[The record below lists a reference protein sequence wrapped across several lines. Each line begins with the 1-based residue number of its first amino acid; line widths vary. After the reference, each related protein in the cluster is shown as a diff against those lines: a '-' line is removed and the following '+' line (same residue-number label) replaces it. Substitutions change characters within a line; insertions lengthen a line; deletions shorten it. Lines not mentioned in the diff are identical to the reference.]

1 MGLPTHD
8 LVYFLGTS
16 VQSSLLKTEEDEH
29 ALLKLWLDV
38 FQSTSHASLPGHN
51 SQNPRESGEFEK
63 EGTYSDTSTEAEY
76 DWETLWRHWEL
87 SILDWYRFMA
97 GWGFWGNDRWVEK
110 RAKEIIE
117 SGRVER
123 LVDSD

>member
-16 VQSSLLKTEEDEH
+16 VQSSLLKTEEDER
-29 ALLKLWLDV
+29 ALLKIWLGV
-38 FQSTSHASLPGHN
+38 FHSTSHASLPGHHP
-51 SQNPRESGEFEK
+51 QTFRKSGELEK
-63 EGTYSDTSTEAEY
+63 EDTYSDASIGAEY

-97 GWGFWGNDRWVEK
+97 GWGFWGNDRWAER
-110 RAKEIIE
+110 RAKEIVG

-123 LVDSD
+123 LVNSD